1 MKKNHYVRTI
11 LIVMALIIS
20 TILPHS
26 ASASN
31 LVGSD
36 LVKITKTVDVTS
48 LVEDD
53 IANVTISVQGTPK
66 DSTYVRPNDVIL
78 IVDKSGSMKDDNR
91 INAAKDA
98 TKEFIDLMD
107 LTKHQVGIVDFD
119 ASASSYPLTTDAT
132 AAKNYVDTIQ
142 LGGGTATGE
151 AIRVA
156 TAMLAN
162 HRPEAQPTIVI
173 LTDGEATSTSDALAS
188 AKAAKDAGIIF
199 YSIALLGPNDDP
211 TTSAPNLLLKDM
223 ATSGD
228 HHHFVLGS
236 VGLSDV
242 YKRIVEEIG
251 LASAYN
257 VKLTDTISPEFEIV
271 PGSYDNNIPKPKV
284 TGNTLE
290 WDIQELK
297 SNELTF
303 TYQIRAKTTTEA
315 GKYLLG
321 TTSATF
327 EDHQKVN
334 YTVNAENP
342 IINVLNPA
350 PIITSINPERGLT
363 TGGEEVTITGQKFLP
378 GAKVY
383 FGKNQATVLS
393 ESSNEIV
400 VKTPLGVQGTT
411 VEVKVVNTD
420 NQFAIG
426 SFMYYADPTISYVSP
441 AEGKMEGGNQV
452 AVFGSNFLNGAK
464 VYINGIEA
472 ATTFNTQAK
481 LYVIVPE
488 SNTDGLVS
496 VKVVNPDGTEV
507 EKADAYNYL
516 TPPPAPVIQLD
527 SLSATSGKLTGGES
541 IYLLGKNFDNN
552 VKVYFGDKEAIV
564 NYYASSSKIRVNV
577 PQSDS
582 EGFVTVK
589 VVNPDGSFSE
599 LTNAYEYLAPPALVI
614 QLDSLSATS
623 GKLTGGESIYLLGK
637 NFDNNVKV
645 YFGDKEAIVNYYASS
660 SKIRVNVPQSD
671 SEGFVTVKV
680 VNPDG
685 SFSELT
691 NAYEYLAPPPAPAPE
706 ISYLSETSL
715 LTGQQKT
722 IYLYGKNIAP
732 NAKVYLDDEE
742 IEMDF
747 FTNARVRIKIP
758 VSMEAKTVDV
768 KLENPDGQFAI
779 LAGGFTYEEPA
790 PDPAPTITS
799 LSSNSGTIAGGEV
812 VTITGTNFKVGA
824 KVYFGD
830 NVAVISSIKNT
841 EIKVRVPASTIT
853 GLVSVKVVNADQQEV
868 ILNDGYNYVPV
879 PITVTSLSVTSG
891 PVKGGT
897 QVTVYGTNFNNLMT
911 VTVDG
916 QQVAYTYLDTK
927 RIRIT
932 MPTANAAGTVDIMV
946 DRAGVQASIQYT
958 YN

>member
-1 MKKNHYVRTI
+1 VGNKMKKNHYVRTI

-20 TILPHS
+20 SILPYS

-142 LGGGTATGE
+142 SGGGTETGK
-151 AIRVA
+151 AVRAA

-173 LTDGEATSTSDALAS
+173 LTDGEANSTPDALAS
-188 AKAAKDAGIIF
+188 ANAAKDAGIIF
-199 YSIALLGPNDDP
+199 YTIALLGPNEDP
-211 TTSAPNLLLKDM
+211 TTSAPNELLKDM

-271 PGSYDNNIPKPKV
+271 PGSYDNNIPKPEV

-290 WDIQELK
+290 WNIQELK
-297 SNELTF
+297 SKELTF

-327 EDHQKVN
+327 EDHQKLN

-350 PIITSINPERGLT
+350 PIITSINPEMGLT

-383 FGKNQATVLS
+383 FGTNQATVLS

-400 VKTPLGVQGTT
+400 VKTPIGVQGT

-426 SFMYYADPTISYVSP
+426 SFMYYADPTISYVTP
-441 AEGKMEGGNQV
+441 AEGEMEGGNRV
-452 AVFGSNFLNGAK
+452 AVIGSNFLNGAK
-464 VYINGIEA
+464 VYINGVEA
-472 ATTFNTQAK
+472 DTSFSTIAK

-516 TPPPAPVIQLD
+516 TPPPPPVIQLD

-541 IYLLGKNFDNN
+541 IYLLGENFDNN

-564 NYYASSSKIRVNV
+564 NYYANSSKIRVN
-577 PQSDS
+577 
-582 EGFVTVK
+582 
-589 VVNPDGSFSE
+589 
-599 LTNAYEYLAPPALVI
+599 A
-614 QLDSLSATS
+614 
-623 GKLTGGESIYLLGK
+623 
-637 NFDNNVKV
+637 
-645 YFGDKEAIVNYYASS
+645 
-660 SKIRVNVPQSD
+660 PQSD

-691 NAYEYLAPPPAPAPE
+691 NAYEYLAPPPTPAPV

-715 LTGQQKT
+715 VTGQQKT
-722 IYLYGKNIAP
+722 IYLFGENIAP
-732 NAKVYLDDEE
+732 NAKVYFDDEE
-742 IEMDF
+742 IETDF
-747 FTNARVRIKIP
+747 VSDLRVRIKIP

-768 KLENPDGQFAI
+768 KLENPDGQSAI

-799 LSSNSGTIAGGEV
+799 LSSNSGTIAGEI

-824 KVYFGD
+824 QVYFGD
-830 NVAVISSIKNT
+830 KAATIRSISNT
-841 EIKVRVPASTIT
+841 AIKVTAPATTII
-853 GLVSVKVVNADQQEV
+853 GLVSVKVVNPDQQEV
-868 ILNDGYNYVPV
+868 ILNDAYNYVPV

-891 PVKGGT
+891 SVTGGNV
-897 QVTVYGTNFNNLMT
+897 VTIFGTNFNNLMT

-916 QQVAYTYLDTK
+916 QEVAYTYVGAD
-927 RIRIT
+927 RIRIK
-932 MPTANAAGTVDIMV
+932 MPPANAAGTVDITV
-946 DRAGVQASIQYT
+946 DRAGAQASIQYT

>member
-1 MKKNHYVRTI
+1 MKRNRYVRTI

-20 TILPHS
+20 SILPYS

-53 IANVTISVQGTPK
+53 IANVTISVKGTPK

-78 IVDKSGSMKDDNR
+78 IVDKSGSMTQDNR

-98 TKEFIDLMD
+98 TKEFINLMD
-107 LTKHQVGIVDFD
+107 LTKHQVGIVDFA

-142 LGGGTATGE
+142 VGGGTATGE
-151 AIRVA
+151 AIRAA
-156 TAMLAN
+156 TTMLAN

-188 AKAAKDAGIIF
+188 ANAAKDAGIIF
-199 YSIALLGPNDDP
+199 YTIALLGPNEDP
-211 TTSAPNLLLKDM
+211 TISAPNKLLKDM

-334 YTVNAENP
+334 YTVDTNNP
-342 IINVLNPA
+342 MINVLNPA

-378 GAKVY
+378 GVKVY
-383 FGKNQATVLS
+383 FGKNLATVLS

-400 VKTPLGVQGTT
+400 VKTPLGVQGT

-441 AEGKMEGGNQV
+441 AEGEMAGGNQV
-452 AVFGSNFLNGAK
+452 TVIGSNFLRGAK
-464 VYINGIEA
+464 VYINGVEA
-472 ATTFNTQAK
+472 DTTFTTLAK
-481 LYVIVPE
+481 LYAIVPE

-516 TPPPAPVIQLD
+516 TPPPPPVIQLD
-527 SLSATSGKLTGGES
+527 SLNVTSGLLTGGEF
-541 IYLLGKNFDNN
+541 IYLEGKNFDKN

-564 NYYASSSKIRVNV
+564 SYYASSSKIRVN
-577 PQSDS
+577 
-582 EGFVTVK
+582 
-589 VVNPDGSFSE
+589 
-599 LTNAYEYLAPPALVI
+599 A
-614 QLDSLSATS
+614 
-623 GKLTGGESIYLLGK
+623 
-637 NFDNNVKV
+637 
-645 YFGDKEAIVNYYASS
+645 
-660 SKIRVNVPQSD
+660 PQSD

-715 LTGQQKT
+715 LTGTQKT

-732 NAKVYLDDEE
+732 NAKVYFDDEE
-742 IEMDF
+742 IEMEF
-747 FTNARVRIKIP
+747 VTNARVRIKVP

-768 KLENPDGQFAI
+768 KLENPDGQSAI
-779 LAGGFTYEEPA
+779 LAGGFTYEAPV

-812 VTITGTNFKVGA
+812 VTITGANFKSGA

-830 NVAVISSIKNT
+830 NAAVISLITNT
-841 EIKVRVPASTIT
+841 EIKVKVPASTIT
-853 GLVSVKVVNADQQEV
+853 GLVSVKVVNADLQEV
-868 ILNDGYNYVPV
+868 ILDDAYNYVPV
-879 PITVTSLSVTSG
+879 PITITSLSHTSG
-891 PVKGGT
+891 PVIGGNL
-897 QVTVYGTNFNNLMT
+897 VTIFGTKFNNLMT

-916 QQVAYTYLDTK
+916 QEVDYTYITAT
-927 RIRIT
+927 RIRIK
-932 MPTANAAGTVDIMV
+932 MPTANAAGTVNITV
-946 DRAGVQASIQYT
+946 DRAGAQASIEYT

>member
-20 TILPHS
+20 SILPYS

-132 AAKNYVDTIQ
+132 AVKNYVDTIQ
-142 LGGGTATGE
+142 SGGGTETGK
-151 AIRVA
+151 AVRAA

-173 LTDGEATSTSDALAS
+173 LTDGEANSTPDALAS
-188 AKAAKDAGIIF
+188 ANAAKDAGIIF
-199 YSIALLGPNDDP
+199 YTIALLGPNEDP
-211 TTSAPNLLLKDM
+211 TTSAPNELLKDM

-271 PGSYDNNIPKPKV
+271 PGSYDNNIPKPEV

-290 WDIQELK
+290 WNIQELK
-297 SNELTF
+297 SKELTF

-334 YTVNAENP
+334 YTVNANNP
-342 IINVLNPA
+342 MINVLNPA

-426 SFMYYADPTISYVSP
+426 SFMYYADPTISSVSP
-441 AEGKMEGGNQV
+441 AEGEMEGGNQV
-452 AVFGSNFLNGAK
+452 SVFGSNFLNGAK
-464 VYINGIEA
+464 VYINGVEA
-472 ATTFNTQAK
+472 DTSFSTIAK

-516 TPPPAPVIQLD
+516 TPPPPPVIQLD

-541 IYLLGKNFDNN
+541 IYLNGKNFDNN

-564 NYYASSSKIRVNV
+564 NYYANSSRIRV
-577 PQSDS
+577 
-582 EGFVTVK
+582 T
-589 VVNPDGSFSE
+589 
-599 LTNAYEYLAPPALVI
+599 
-614 QLDSLSATS
+614 
-623 GKLTGGESIYLLGK
+623 
-637 NFDNNVKV
+637 
-645 YFGDKEAIVNYYASS
+645 
-660 SKIRVNVPQSD
+660 VPQSD

-706 ISYLSETSL
+706 ISYLTETSL

-722 IYLYGKNIAP
+722 IYLYGKNIDP
-732 NAKVYLDDEE
+732 NAKVYFDDEE

-747 FTNARVRIKIP
+747 VSNLRVRIKIP

-768 KLENPDGQFAI
+768 KLENPDGQSAI

-812 VTITGTNFKVGA
+812 VTITGTNFKSGA

-830 NVAVISSIKNT
+830 QAATIRSISNT
-841 EIKVRVPASTIT
+841 AIKVTAPATTII
-853 GLVSVKVVNADQQEV
+853 GLVSVKVVNPDQQEV
-868 ILNDGYNYVPV
+868 ILNDAYNYVPV

-891 PVKGGT
+891 SVTGGNV
-897 QVTVYGTNFNNLMT
+897 VTIFGTNFNNLMT

-916 QQVAYTYLDTK
+916 QEVAYTYVGAD
-927 RIRIT
+927 RIRIK
-932 MPTANAAGTVDIMV
+932 MPPANAAGTVDITV
-946 DRAGVQASIQYT
+946 DRAGAQASIQYT

>member
-1 MKKNHYVRTI
+1 MKKNYYVRTM
-11 LIVMALIIS
+11 LIVMVLIIS
-20 TILPHS
+20 SILPHS
-26 ASASN
+26 ANASN

-36 LVKITKTVDVTS
+36 LVNITKTVDVTS
-48 LVEDD
+48 LVEGD
-53 IANVTISVQGTPK
+53 IANVTISVKGTPK

-78 IVDKSGSMKDDNR
+78 IVDKSGSMTQDNR

-98 TKEFIDLMD
+98 TKEFINLMD
-107 LTKHQVGIVDFD
+107 LTKHQVGIVDFS

-142 LGGGTATGE
+142 ANGGTATGE
-151 AIRVA
+151 AVRAA

-173 LTDGEATSTSDALAS
+173 LTDGAANSTSDALAS

-199 YSIALLGPNDDP
+199 YSIALLGPNEDP
-211 TTSAPNLLLKDM
+211 TTSAPNQLLKDM
-223 ATSGD
+223 ATSGE

-297 SNELTF
+297 SKELTF
-303 TYQIRAKTTTEA
+303 TYQIRAKTD

-334 YTVNAENP
+334 YTVNTNNP
-342 IINVLNPA
+342 MINVLNPA
-350 PIITSINPERGLT
+350 PIITSINPEKGIT
-363 TGGEEVTITGQKFLP
+363 TGGEEVTITGQNFLP

-383 FGKNQATVLS
+383 FGTNQATVLS

-400 VKTPLGVQGTT
+400 VKTPLGVQGT

-420 NQFAIG
+420 KQFAIG
-426 SFMYYADPTISYVSP
+426 SFMYYADPTISYVTP

-452 AVFGSNFLNGAK
+452 SVIGTNFLNGAK
-464 VYINGIEA
+464 VYINGVEA
-472 ATTFNTQAK
+472 DTSFSTQAK

-488 SNTDGLVS
+488 SNTDGIVS
-496 VKVVNPDGTEV
+496 VKVVNPDGTKV
-507 EKADAYNYL
+507 EKADAYTYL
-516 TPPPAPVIQLD
+516 TPPPPPVIQLD

-541 IYLLGKNFDNN
+541 IYLLGKNFDSK
-552 VKVYFGDKEAIV
+552 VKVYFGDKEATV
-564 NYYASSSKIRVNV
+564 NYYSNSSKIRVNA
-577 PQSDS
+577 PQSDFK
-582 EGFVTVK
+582 GFVTVK
-589 VVNPDGSFSE
+589 VVNPDGS
-599 LTNAYEYLAPPALVI
+599 L
-614 QLDSLSATS
+614 
-623 GKLTGGESIYLLGK
+623 
-637 NFDNNVKV
+637 
-645 YFGDKEAIVNYYASS
+645 
-660 SKIRVNVPQSD
+660 
-671 SEGFVTVKV
+671 
-680 VNPDG
+680 
-685 SFSELT
+685 SELT

-715 LTGQQKT
+715 LIGEQKT

-732 NAKVYLDDEE
+732 NAKVYFDDEE
-742 IEMDF
+742 IVMDF
-747 FTNARVRIKIP
+747 VTNARVRIKIP

-768 KLENPDGQFAI
+768 KLENPDGQSAI

-790 PDPAPTITS
+790 MDPAPTITS

-812 VTITGTNFKVGA
+812 VTITGTNFKSGA

-830 NVAVISSIKNT
+830 NGAVISSITNT
-841 EIKVRVPASTIT
+841 EIKVKAPASTIT

-868 ILNDGYNYVPV
+868 ILNDGYNYLPV

-891 PVKGGT
+891 SVKGGNL
-897 QVTVYGTNFNNLMT
+897 VTVYGTNFNSLMT

-916 QQVAYTYLDTK
+916 QEVAYTFLATN
-927 RIRIT
+927 RIRIQ
-932 MPTANAAGTVDIMV
+932 MPTANAAGTVDITV
-946 DRAGVQASIQYT
+946 DRAGAQASIQYT

>member
-20 TILPHS
+20 SILPYS

-142 LGGGTATGE
+142 SGGGTETGK
-151 AIRVA
+151 AVRAA

-173 LTDGEATSTSDALAS
+173 LTDGEANSTPDALAS
-188 AKAAKDAGIIF
+188 ANAAKDAGIIF
-199 YSIALLGPNDDP
+199 YTIALLGPNEDP
-211 TTSAPNLLLKDM
+211 TTSAPNELLKDM

-271 PGSYDNNIPKPKV
+271 PGSYDNNIPKPEV

-290 WDIQELK
+290 WNIQELK
-297 SNELTF
+297 SKELTF

-327 EDHQKVN
+327 EDHQKLN

-350 PIITSINPERGLT
+350 PIITSINPEMGLT

-383 FGKNQATVLS
+383 FGTNQATVLS

-400 VKTPLGVQGTT
+400 VKTPIGVQGT

-426 SFMYYADPTISYVSP
+426 SFMYYADPTISYVTP
-441 AEGKMEGGNQV
+441 AEGEMEGGNRV
-452 AVFGSNFLNGAK
+452 AVIGSNFLNGAK
-464 VYINGIEA
+464 VYINGVEA
-472 ATTFNTQAK
+472 DTSFSTIAK

-516 TPPPAPVIQLD
+516 TPPPPPVIQLD

-541 IYLLGKNFDNN
+541 IYLLGENFDNN

-564 NYYASSSKIRVNV
+564 NYYANSSKIRVN
-577 PQSDS
+577 
-582 EGFVTVK
+582 
-589 VVNPDGSFSE
+589 
-599 LTNAYEYLAPPALVI
+599 A
-614 QLDSLSATS
+614 
-623 GKLTGGESIYLLGK
+623 
-637 NFDNNVKV
+637 
-645 YFGDKEAIVNYYASS
+645 
-660 SKIRVNVPQSD
+660 PQSD

-691 NAYEYLAPPPAPAPE
+691 NAYEYLAPPPTPAPV

-715 LTGQQKT
+715 VTGQQKT
-722 IYLYGKNIAP
+722 IYLFGENIAP
-732 NAKVYLDDEE
+732 NAK
-742 IEMDF
+742 
-747 FTNARVRIKIP
+747 
-758 VSMEAKTVDV
+758 
-768 KLENPDGQFAI
+768 
-779 LAGGFTYEEPA
+779 
-790 PDPAPTITS
+790 
-799 LSSNSGTIAGGEV
+799 
-812 VTITGTNFKVGA
+812 
-824 KVYFGD
+824 
-830 NVAVISSIKNT
+830 SI
-841 EIKVRVPASTIT
+841 
-853 GLVSVKVVNADQQEV
+853 
-868 ILNDGYNYVPV
+868 
-879 PITVTSLSVTSG
+879 
-891 PVKGGT
+891 
-897 QVTVYGTNFNNLMT
+897 LMT
-911 VTVDG
+911 RKLRWTLS
-916 QQVAYTYLDTK
+916 QMLEFESK
-927 RIRIT
+927 
-932 MPTANAAGTVDIMV
+932 
-946 DRAGVQASIQYT
+946 SL
-958 YN
+958 

>member
-1 MKKNHYVRTI
+1 MKKNQYIRTI

-20 TILPHS
+20 SILPYS

-91 INAAKDA
+91 LNAAKDA

-107 LTKHQVGIVDFD
+107 LTKHQVGIVDFS
-119 ASASSYPLTTDAT
+119 ASAASYPLTTDAT

-142 LGGGTATGE
+142 TGGGTATGE

-156 TAMLAN
+156 KAMLAN

-188 AKAAKDAGIIF
+188 ANAAKDAGIIF
-199 YSIALLGPNDDP
+199 YSIALLGPNEDP

-271 PGSYDNNIPKPKV
+271 PGSYDNNIPKPEV

-290 WDIQELK
+290 WNIQELK

-303 TYQIRAKTTTEA
+303 TYQIRAKTTTKA
-315 GKYLLG
+315 GEYLLG

-334 YTVNAENP
+334 YTVNANNP
-342 IINVLNPA
+342 MINVLNPA

-426 SFMYYADPTISYVSP
+426 SFMYYADPTISSVSP
-441 AEGKMEGGNQV
+441 AEGEMEGGNQV
-452 AVFGSNFLNGAK
+452 TVIGSNFLNGAK
-464 VYINGIEA
+464 VYINGVEA
-472 ATTFNTQAK
+472 ATSFSTQAK

-516 TPPPAPVIQLD
+516 TPPPPPVIQLD

-541 IYLLGKNFDNN
+541 IYLNGKNFDNN

-564 NYYASSSKIRVNV
+564 NYYASSSKIRV
-577 PQSDS
+577 
-582 EGFVTVK
+582 T
-589 VVNPDGSFSE
+589 
-599 LTNAYEYLAPPALVI
+599 
-614 QLDSLSATS
+614 
-623 GKLTGGESIYLLGK
+623 
-637 NFDNNVKV
+637 
-645 YFGDKEAIVNYYASS
+645 
-660 SKIRVNVPQSD
+660 VPQSD

-706 ISYLSETSL
+706 ISYLSETSG
-715 LTGQQKT
+715 LTGKEKT

-768 KLENPDGQFAI
+768 KLENPDGQSAI
-779 LAGGFTYEEPA
+779 LVGGFTYEEPA

-932 MPTANAAGTVDIMV
+932 MPTANAAGTVDITV
-946 DRAGVQASIQYT
+946 DRAGSQASIQYT

>member
-1 MKKNHYVRTI
+1 MKKNNYVRTI

-20 TILPHS
+20 SILPYS

-36 LVKITKTVDVTS
+36 LVNITKTVDVTS
-48 LVEDD
+48 LVEGD
-53 IANVTISVQGTPK
+53 IANVTISVKGTPK

-78 IVDKSGSMKDDNR
+78 IIDKSGSMEQDNR

-107 LTKHQVGIVDFD
+107 LTKHQVGIVDF
-119 ASASSYPLTTDAT
+119 ASSAPSYPLTTDAT

-142 LGGGTATGE
+142 SGGGTATGE
-151 AIRVA
+151 AVRAA

-173 LTDGEATSTSDALAS
+173 LTDGAANNTSDALAS
-188 AKAAKDAGIIF
+188 ANAAKDAGIIF
-199 YSIALLGPNDDP
+199 YSIALLGPNEDP
-211 TTSAPNLLLKDM
+211 TASAPNQLLKDM
-223 ATSGD
+223 ATSRD

-271 PGSYDNNIPKPKV
+271 PGSYDNNIPKPEV

-290 WDIQELK
+290 WNIQELK
-297 SNELTF
+297 SKELTF
-303 TYQIRAKTTTEA
+303 TYQIRAKTTTKV

-334 YTVNAENP
+334 YTVNTNNP
-342 IINVLNPA
+342 MINVLNPA
-350 PIITSINPERGLT
+350 PIITSINPEMGLT
-363 TGGEEVTITGQKFLP
+363 TGGEEVTITGQNFLP

-383 FGKNQATVLS
+383 FGTNQATVLS

-400 VKTPLGVQGTT
+400 VKTPLGVQGT

-426 SFMYYADPTISYVSP
+426 SFMYYADPTISYVTP

-452 AVFGSNFLNGAK
+452 SVIGSNFLNGAK
-464 VYINGIEA
+464 VYINGVEA
-472 ATTFNTQAK
+472 DTSFSTKAK

-496 VKVVNPDGTEV
+496 VKVVNPDGTKV

-541 IYLLGKNFDNN
+541 IYLLGKNFDNK

-564 NYYASSSKIRVNV
+564 NYYANSSKIRVN
-577 PQSDS
+577 
-582 EGFVTVK
+582 
-589 VVNPDGSFSE
+589 
-599 LTNAYEYLAPPALVI
+599 A
-614 QLDSLSATS
+614 
-623 GKLTGGESIYLLGK
+623 
-637 NFDNNVKV
+637 
-645 YFGDKEAIVNYYASS
+645 
-660 SKIRVNVPQSD
+660 PQSD

-715 LTGQQKT
+715 LTGEQKT
-722 IYLYGKNIAP
+722 IYLFGNNIAP

-742 IEMDF
+742 IVMDF
-747 FTNARVRIKIP
+747 VTNSKVRIKIP

-768 KLENPDGQFAI
+768 KLENPDGQSAI

-790 PDPAPTITS
+790 MDPAPTITS
-799 LSSNSGTIAGGEV
+799 LSSNSGTISGGEV
-812 VTITGTNFKVGA
+812 VTITGTNFKSGA

-830 NVAVISSIKNT
+830 KAAVISSIYNT
-841 EIKVRVPASTIT
+841 EIKVKAPASTII

-891 PVKGGT
+891 SVIGGNL
-897 QVTVYGTNFNNLMT
+897 VTVYGTNFNNLMT

-916 QQVAYTYLDTK
+916 QEVAYTYLATN
-927 RIRIT
+927 RIRIK
-932 MPTANAAGTVDIMV
+932 MPTANAAGTVDITV
-946 DRAGVQASIQYT
+946 GRAGAQASIQYT